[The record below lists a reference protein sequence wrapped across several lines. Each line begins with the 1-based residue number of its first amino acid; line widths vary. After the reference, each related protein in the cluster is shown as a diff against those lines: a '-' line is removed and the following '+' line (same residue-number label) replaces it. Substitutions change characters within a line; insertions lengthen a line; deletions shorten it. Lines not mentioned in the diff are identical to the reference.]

1 MPISWIA
8 LFWQNKE
15 TMETE
20 ALKLTLKRE
29 LWKNQKTRD
38 IGIETEPWYKNGL
51 GGISFNSATPVSW

>member
-29 LWKNQKTRD
+29 LWKTKKHVILELKLNLGTK
-38 IGIETEPWYKNGL
+38 IVIL
-51 GGISFNSATPVSW
+51 GGILLHSAL

>member
-29 LWKNQKTRD
+29 LWKTKKHVILELKLELNLGTKTV
-38 IGIETEPWYKNGL
+38 II
-51 GGISFNSATPVSW
+51 GGI

>member
-1 MPISWIA
+1 
-8 LFWQNKE
+8 
-15 TMETE
+15 METE

-51 GGISFNSATPVSW
+51 GGISLHSATPVSW